1 MRYDTSKL
9 WKALGL
15 AASVIAGGVAEQILS
30 KYTANILPVTIG
42 STSTTALPALVGA
55 GLIATAPFFGKYSD
69 YVSAAGAGMT
79 VYIANDALQS
89 AGYQTARQTVRTQRI
104 VAQPAKPTYQPRT
117 QVYYPTKV
125 VAKDYYFAQTATKE
139 NHYMA

>member
-15 AASVIAGGVAEQILS
+15 AASVIAGGMAEQILS
-30 KYTANILPVTIG
+30 KYTANILSVNIG

-89 AGYQTARQTVRTQRI
+89 AGYQTARQTIKPQRI

>member
-15 AASVIAGGVAEQILS
+15 AASVIAGGIAEQILS

-55 GLIATAPFFGKYSD
+55 GLIVSAPFFGKYSD

-79 VYIANDALQS
+79 VYIANDALRS
-89 AGYQTARQTVRTQRI
+89 AGYQTVKTQRI
-104 VAQPAKPTYQPRT
+104 VAQPARPTYQPRT

>member
-55 GLIATAPFFGKYSD
+55 GLIVSAPFFGKYSD

-89 AGYQTARQTVRTQRI
+89 AGMQTARQTVKPQRI
-104 VAQPAKPTYQPRT
+104 VAQPARPAYQPRT

>member
-1 MRYDTSKL
+1 
-9 WKALGL
+9 
-15 AASVIAGGVAEQILS
+15 
-30 KYTANILPVTIG
+30 ILPVTIG

-69 YVSAAGAGMT
+69 YVGAAGAGMT

-89 AGYQTARQTVRTQRI
+89 AGMQTVRTQRV
-104 VAQPAKPTYQPRT
+104 VAQSARQVYQPRA

-125 VAKDYYFAQTATKE
+125 VAKDYYFAQKVTKE
-139 NHYMA
+139 THYMA